1 MRHAYR
7 FFAISIAIELFAA
20 TLCQAQPGREISALL
35 EASPAVRSAFWG
47 IEAVDL
53 DTGKAVFSRDASSLF
68 TPASNVKLF
77 TAALA
82 LERLGPNFRF
92 QTRVLSAQAPDGQG
106 VINGP
111 LFLVGGGDPN
121 LSAREVPYRKQPAL
135 GNPLG
140 WVEELADQVASRGVR
155 RVAGSVVGDDTW
167 YLWEPHPAGW
177 TVDDT
182 LYDYGAPVSALTV
195 NDNALT
201 LSIRPGARAGDPAE
215 LELSPPLEYYRIDN
229 RVRTVAALR
238 GRSGESRV
246 YLDREPGSRQLRLW
260 GTLPLSASAEILT
273 LAVDDP
279 CEYAARAMRVAL
291 EHRGIVVEGGVE
303 VRHRFANEPA
313 SEAGASEP
321 SFELA
326 RHESAPLIDDLG
338 ITVKVSQNL
347 HAELALRAV
356 GRAQGGAGSRQEGLA
371 EMKGFLGKIG
381 IEPEA
386 YSFSD
391 GSGLDRA
398 ALVSPAAV
406 VKLMRYMYASPERD
420 RWMALL
426 PVGGQDGTLSER
438 FGDGLA
444 AGRIHAKTGTLAHV
458 AALSGYAE
466 RPGGGWIA
474 FSILVNNYNGPAA
487 EMRRVVD
494 RICTLILEKD

>member
-1 MRHAYR
+1 MRRAYR
-7 FFAISIAIELFAA
+7 LFGISVAIELCAA
-20 TLCQAQPGREISALL
+20 MFCHAQPGREISALL
-35 EASPAVRSAFWG
+35 EASPAVSSAFWG

-53 DTGKAVFSRDASSLF
+53 DTGKTVFSHDASSLF
-68 TPASNVKLF
+68 TPASNIKLF

-82 LERLGPNFRF
+82 LDRLGPDFRF

-106 VINGP
+106 VVHGP

-121 LSAREVPYRKQPAL
+121 LSAREVPYRKGPAR

-140 WVEELADQVASRGVR
+140 WLEELADQVASRGVKR
-155 RVAGSVVGDDTW
+155 IRATVVGDDTW
-167 YLWEPHPAGW
+167 YVWEPYPKGW

-195 NDNALT
+195 NDNTLT
-201 LSIRPGARAGDPAE
+201 LSVRPGAHAGDPAE
-215 LELSPPLEYYRIDN
+215 LELSPPVEYYEIDN
-229 RVRTVAALR
+229 RVRTVAAPR

-246 YLDREPGSRQLRLW
+246 YLEREPGSRQLRLW
-260 GTLPLSASAEILT
+260 GTLPISAPAEILT
-273 LAVDDP
+273 LAVEDP
-279 CEYAARAMRVAL
+279 CEYAARALRAAL
-291 EHRGIVVEGGVE
+291 EQRGIVVEGGVE
-303 VRHRFANEPA
+303 VRHRFPNEPA
-313 SEAGASEP
+313 PEAGAAEP

-338 ITVKVSQNL
+338 ITAKVSQNL

-356 GRAQGGAGSRQEGLA
+356 GRARGGAGSLQEGLE
-371 EMKGFLGKIG
+371 EMKAFLGKIG
-381 IEPEA
+381 IAPEA

-458 AALSGYAE
+458 AALSGYAQ
-466 RPGGGWIA
+466 RSGGGWIA
-474 FSILVNNYNGPAA
+474 FSILVNNFNGAAA

-494 RICTLILEKD
+494 RICTLILE

>member
-1 MRHAYR
+1 MKRPGGL
-7 FFAISIAIELFAA
+7 FAISLAIELCAA
-20 TLCQAQPGREISALL
+20 AVCQAQPGRKISALL
-35 EASPAVRSAFWG
+35 EASPAVRGAFWG

-53 DTGKAVFSRDASSLF
+53 DTGKTIFSRDASSLF
-68 TPASNVKLF
+68 TPASNTKLF

-82 LERLGPNFRF
+82 LDRLGPDFRF
-92 QTRVLSAQAPDGQG
+92 QTRVQSAGAPDAEGAIHG
-106 VINGP
+106 A

-121 LSAREVPYRKQPAL
+121 LSPRAVPYRKGPEA

-140 WVEELADQVASRGVR
+140 WAEELADQVAARGVKR
-155 RVAGSVVGDDTW
+155 IAGSVVGDDTW
-167 YLWEPHPAGW
+167 YVWEPHPEGW

-182 LYDYGAPVSALTV
+182 QYDYGAPVSALTV

-215 LELSPPLEYYRIDN
+215 VALLPPLEYYQIDN

-238 GRSGESRV
+238 GRSGERKV
-246 YLDREPGSRQLRLW
+246 YMEREPGTRQLRLW
-260 GTLPLSASAEILT
+260 GTLPVSAPAEILT
-273 LAVDDP
+273 VAVDDP
-279 CEYAARAMRVAL
+279 CEYAARALRLAL
-291 EHRGIVVEGGVE
+291 EQRGIVVDGWVE
-303 VRHRFANEPA
+303 VRHRFANGQA
-313 SEAGASEP
+313 SEAGAGEP

-338 ITVKVSQNL
+338 ITAKVSQNL

-356 GRAQGGAGSRQEGLA
+356 GRARGGAGSRQEGLA
-371 EMKGFLGKIG
+371 EMKAFLREIG

-398 ALVSPAAV
+398 DLVTPAAV
-406 VKLMRYMYASPERD
+406 VKLLRYMYASRERD
-420 RWMALL
+420 RWIALL

-466 RPGGGWIA
+466 RSRGGWVA

-487 EMRRVVD
+487 ELRGVID
-494 RICTLILEKD
+494 RICTLILE